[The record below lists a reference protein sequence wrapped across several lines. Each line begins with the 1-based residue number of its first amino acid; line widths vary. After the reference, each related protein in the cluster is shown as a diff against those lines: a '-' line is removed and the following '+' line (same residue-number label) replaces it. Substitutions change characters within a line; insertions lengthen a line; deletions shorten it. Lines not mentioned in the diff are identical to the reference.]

1 MYEKYNNVWQR
12 LGIFLGPILIT
23 IFISIKFTDLNFSW
37 LAFLFWIHLPLIMI
51 HETEEYVLSPI
62 SFEKF
67 ANYYTILS
75 KDPPQ
80 EDSPLSPAYKLFVNM
95 SIWIWAILGGLLVNI
110 VPWVGMGLIIF
121 QLLING
127 IQHTI
132 VFQIKK
138 PGYNP
143 GFITTWLVLNPYCV
157 LTIFYAYTIHA
168 LSLTDW
174 LLALIL
180 GVGFI
185 GILLAKTTSKRKEE

>member
-75 KDPPQ
+75 KDPP
-80 EDSPLSPAYKLFVNM
+80 EENSPLSSAYKLFVNM
-95 SIWIWAILGGLLVNI
+95 SIWIWAILGALLVNI

-132 VFQIKK
+132 IFQIKK

-157 LTIFYAYTIHA
+157 LTIFYAYYIHA
-168 LSLTDW
+168 LSSVEW

-185 GILLAKTTSKRKEE
+185 GILFAKTMSKREE

>member
-1 MYEKYNNVWQR
+1 MYETYNNVWQR

-23 IFISIKFTDLNFSW
+23 IFIGIKFTDLNFSW

-75 KDPPQ
+75 KDPP
-80 EDSPLSPAYKLFVNM
+80 EENSPLSPAYKLFVNM
-95 SIWIWAILGGLLVNI
+95 SIWIWAILGGLLVI
-110 VPWVGMGLIIF
+110 IAPWVGIGLIIF

-132 VFQIKK
+132 IFQIKK

-157 LTIFYAYTIHA
+157 LTIFYALNIHA
-168 LSLTDW
+168 LSSIEW
-174 LLALIL
+174 ILALIL

-185 GILLAKTTSKRKEE
+185 GILLAKTNSKRKKE